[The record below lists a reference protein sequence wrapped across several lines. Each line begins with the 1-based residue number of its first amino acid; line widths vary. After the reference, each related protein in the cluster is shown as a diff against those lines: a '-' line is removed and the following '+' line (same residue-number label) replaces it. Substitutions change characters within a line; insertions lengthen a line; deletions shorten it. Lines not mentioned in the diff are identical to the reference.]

1 MISLQWLLFL
11 LVIPEREGAKI
22 LVTAPFPGSHYFAL
36 SDIGHLLAKQG
47 HDITFVSLRIDDRHT
62 IQHENFK
69 LITPFWEILTATEFD
84 DILYECVNDVIN
96 SERDEFMY
104 TDTMVSNELCRKS
117 WKRLYRMFID
127 YYSSDQFLAL
137 IEKEKFDLIIAEE
150 RTALP
155 ILAVTN
161 DGDIP
166 LAAYIPEVEYS
177 KTREVQNLPMF
188 LCSEPGLAIQVF
200 NGEKPGFWKRLYAM
214 YNLVSG
220 GAILENAIEDM
231 LQPTYEKHG
240 VKSTQSLNERIQLF
254 IVNDHPAFSFPYQ
267 VANNVVQVGGSS
279 LKEGQPLQGD
289 IKEFVEKQ
297 TGPIVL
303 VSMGT
308 YTDLTWLKWHTTLL
322 EVLEESNF
330 SVILKVHKET
340 QHKLP
345 ALSTKFYLSSW
356 IPQRNLLASGVI
368 KLFISHCG
376 NNGKIETIY
385 YQVPVLCTP
394 VFAEQALNGESV
406 QYRGFGEMILPSE
419 MTKKH
424 LNHILNKMTEE
435 NESYRAEMSKA
446 VDIYTTEPADG
457 KEKLLYYLNLLIKY
471 RNLDYLVNE
480 VIKQQNVLE
489 IYHLDI
495 LGFVLLITLF
505 VSYVLFRI
513 VYFGFVM
520 FFRRSHFKHD

>member
-1 MISLQWLLFL
+1 MIQLQWLLFL
-11 LVIPEREGAKI
+11 FLFSNSEGAKI

-214 YNLVSG
+214 YNLVYG
-220 GAILENAIEDM
+220 GAMLTSAIEDM

-240 VKSTQSLNERIQLF
+240 VKSTQSLTDRIQLF
-254 IVNDHPAFSFPYQ
+254 ILNDHPAFSFPYQ

-356 IPQRNLLASGVI
+356 IPQRDLLASGVI

-406 QYRGFGEMILPSE
+406 QYRGFGEMILPSK
-419 MTKKH
+419 MTKE
-424 LNHILNKMTEE
+424 ILQQVLDKMIKESD
-435 NESYRAEMSKA
+435 SYRAEMSKA

-489 IYHLDI
+489 IYNLDI

-520 FFRRSHFKHD
+520 FFRRSHLKHD